1 MRPPGKLRGVGG
13 NRLTVIPWLL
23 AGLLI
28 GLPGSPL
35 HAQGQSESARLES
48 GGVVCGAGGSSGAGK
63 TIVGSLSSGPA
74 GVSESGSTRMETG
87 VVFGR
92 LGLSASY
99 GSDSVLVVAAAD
111 RAVKVAVAGVTG
123 ALSGKLFYREGG
135 KTSYRSADMTLADS
149 DTLSYTIPASL
160 FTARGLEYYLEV
172 NDAASSVSIGTAG
185 SPFAFVTMLSNIAS
199 RVLPDAQYR
208 MIGFPFDVAPS
219 TPSSVFED
227 DLGAYDPEQWRLG
240 RFSPSSGSYQEYPS
254 VGNIARGRGYWL
266 IARGG
271 KTVDASGRSARPDT
285 SLTPSVT
292 PSRYADLLVEPGW
305 NQISTPFAFDILWSK
320 RVAETGIES
329 ALWAYTSGNDAVT
342 SYVQASR
349 MEPFVGYW
357 VNNTEAGPRHLLI
370 PYEEATPSLQVQKAG
385 GSGEWSLT
393 LSVISGSVGDIS
405 NEAGV
410 RAGALDGRD
419 EFDLCEPPPFDRY
432 VSLAFLREEN
442 GETVAGLA
450 ADFRPTGEDGWRFP
464 FEVRGNT
471 GTGVRLTMSVDGEL
485 PADMRVLLADD
496 ESGAL
501 YDLVAN
507 PEVALM
513 ESAEPSGERFTL
525 LVGPETYVSEQ
536 VGGAGPLPRSFAL
549 EQNHPNPFNA
559 ATMIRFATPATARV
573 DLAVYNVL
581 GQRVAML
588 LDGEIPAGVHN
599 VAWDARSDDGRALS
613 SGVYFIRM
621 TAETYN
627 ETIRVVL
634 LR

>member
-1 MRPPGKLRGVGG
+1 MA
-13 NRLTVIPWLL
+13 LL
-23 AGLLI
+23 SLVAGLWL
-28 GLPGSPL
+28 GLPGSTI

-48 GGVVCGAGGSSGAGK
+48 GGMVGGAGASSGAGK
-63 TIVGSLSSGPA
+63 SIVGSLSSGPA
-74 GVSESGSTRMETG
+74 GVSESGSNRMETG

-92 LGLSASY
+92 RGLSASY

-208 MIGFPFDVAPS
+208 MIGFPFDVTPS

-227 DLGAYDPEQWRLG
+227 DLGAYDPVQWRLG
-240 RFSPSSGSYQEYPS
+240 RYNPASGTYQEYPS

-285 SLTPSVT
+285 LVTPSVT
-292 PSRYADLLVEPGW
+292 PSRYADLVIEPGW

-320 RVAETGIES
+320 RVAEAGIES

-370 PYEEATPSLQVQKAG
+370 PYEEAAPSLQVQKTG

-393 LSVISGSVGDIS
+393 LSVISGRVGDLS
-405 NEAGV
+405 NVAGV
-410 RAGALDGRD
+410 REGAQGGRD
-419 EFDLCEPPPFDRY
+419 PFDLSEPPPFDRY
-432 VSLAFLREEN
+432 VSLAFLGEEDSGTVTRLAGDFRSPGEN
-442 GETVAGLA
+442 GWT
-450 ADFRPTGEDGWRFP
+450 FP
-464 FEVRGNT
+464 FEVCGNT
-471 GTGVRLTMSVDGEL
+471 GDAVRQIMTIDGEL
-485 PADMRVLLADD
+485 PVDVRVRLLS
-496 ESGAL
+496 ERTGAVT
-501 YDLVAN
+501 DLLAN
-507 PEVALM
+507 PEMALLA
-513 ESAEPSGERFTL
+513 SAQPTGERFTL
-525 LVGPETYVSEQ
+525 LVGPESYVNEQ
-536 VGGAGPLPRSFAL
+536 ITGAGPLPRSFAL
-549 EQNHPNPFNA
+549 EQNYPNPFNA
-559 ATMIRFATPATARV
+559 STTIRFATPAPARV
-573 DLAVYNVL
+573 ELVIYNVL
-581 GQRVAML
+581 GQRVATL
-588 LDGEIPAGVHN
+588 LDGEIPAGMHHVE
-599 VAWDARSDDGRALS
+599 WDARSDDGSALS
-613 SGVYFIRM
+613 TGVYFLRM
-621 TAETYN
+621 SSQRFDGTV
-627 ETIRVVL
+627 RMVL
-634 LR
+634 LK